1 MGRMVQDLQI
11 VLGTTPFVAALTE
24 PVVGQAEPRRR
35 EQIIA
40 VRVIRE
46 RAGFADQRVDDVTVV
61 NRRAVPAHQSRQR
74 IDEFVRVPDLDA
86 VGEEPGFDLLADQA
100 AVDRIGVAMNVNRA
114 AGIDAAGYLQTR

>member
-1 MGRMVQDLQI
+1 MVQDLQI
-11 VLGTTPFVAALTE
+11 VFGTQSLVATGAE

-46 RAGFADQRVDDVTVV
+46 RAGFANQRVNDVAVV
-61 NRRAVPAHQSRQR
+61 NRRAVPAHESRHR

-100 AVDRIGVAMNVNRA
+100 TVNRIDVAMNMNQA
-114 AGIDAAGYLQTR
+114 AGIDAAGHLQTR